1 MIEITHV
8 LPPSDTRS
16 RHAANMGVRLNYNDY
31 AAAKSTLPGAVYDD
45 EACLAPSCATQP
57 ELMRWEPLMRRTT
70 ARRGH
75 FNLPRED
82 QAVPQDDSRIS
93 GRQRGAWRATKRG
106 LPVRVIL

>member
-16 RHAANMGVRLNYNDY
+16 RHAADMG
-31 AAAKSTLPGAVYDD
+31 AGAVYDD

-93 GRQRGAWRATKRG
+93 GRQRGGLEGNKTRASGEGHSLTARRT
-106 LPVRVIL
+106 VR